1 MKKTFFGVVLG
12 LLTALT
18 VSGQNQAALQND
30 QTYSTHNYKH
40 PNKAA
45 AAAKWANK
53 QGVRV
58 AAPGYD
64 PQRVANYKQPKL
76 GAAPAGGIAV
86 PHAPATSLAERN
98 YKIQR
103 VNSPRPVS
111 QPDTQLVDK
120 PRQPLVPE
128 VD

>member
-1 MKKTFFGVVLG
+1 MKKKIFGIAFG

-18 VSGQNQAALQND
+18 VSGQDQAALRND
-30 QTYSTHNYKH
+30 PTYSTHNYKH

-45 AAAKWANK
+45 AAATWASK
-53 QGVRV
+53 TGIRV

-76 GAAPAGGIAV
+76 GASPAVGVAV
-86 PHAPATSLAERN
+86 RHTPSASLADRN

-103 VNSPRPVS
+103 VNASRPAS
-111 QPDTQLVDK
+111 LPDTQLVSR
-120 PRQPLVPE
+120 PRRQLVPE
-128 VD
+128 GD